1 MLQTMFL
8 ALVKKSVETVLALI
22 RLMETLSVA
31 VILVMNWI
39 MVP

>member
-1 MLQTMFL
+1 MLQIMFL
-8 ALVKKSVETVLALI
+8 ALVKTSVETVLALI

-31 VILVMNWI
+31 VILVMNWT